1 MRSAKQFL
9 AILICV
15 LMLLPPV
22 AAQDGKSPAKISP
35 DVTIIIERQQV
46 RFTTHKP
53 IEEMRLQVFNQAGE
67 AVFDSGPATVNT
79 INWPLQNAN
88 GEQLTS
94 GLYAYTFSIKPMG
107 TTEARTQRGHF
118 IVDRAKERDG
128 ADKLWITSQNDNGVG
143 AELTLARDE
152 TATVAGTA
160 LGGGRSIERRAETS
174 ERAANDREVATET
187 APQTAINNLAAS
199 IAGRIAKFT
208 GANNELGDSV
218 ITEQNGNIGIGV
230 ASPKHLLSLGG
241 AAIPRWTSNGWK
253 GAIEL
258 ETGSAIAWQMN
269 NTANQRAGIGH
280 SGSGMFFFRSA
291 SDPGAITSP
300 AIYDLMINDSG
311 NIGVGT
317 INPLAKLHVNGA
329 AIRYENAGKVL
340 NIQSGTEV
348 DLQSPTNS
356 VVIQSLGQ
364 RANNHVILNPFPSSG
379 PGPFYNGNVG
389 IGTFNPLAKL
399 HVEGTALVTPGGTGG
414 AINFGT
420 PNAETGM
427 SITGPARADIR
438 FDGVTLKLVAGPP
451 NAIPSSTNGIA
462 INTVGGVGVGT
473 TTPLSKLHVQTPGLA
488 ETRITSGPDRAVLSL
503 ENSIGPTRYMWT
515 VESGLFGIADQF
527 GVYNVTANKPGLQI
541 DGKSLL
547 VTVKALQITG
557 GADLSEKFDVLAA
570 SDSTS
575 NGEAQIQPGMV
586 VAIDPKN
593 PGKLTLSNRAYD
605 RRVAGVIS
613 GAGGVEPGM
622 MMGQAGTLADGKHPV
637 ALTGRVY
644 VWVDATRG
652 AIRPG
657 DLLTTSATPGHAMK
671 VTNPARA
678 QGAIIGKA
686 MTGLK
691 RGKGLV
697 LVLVTL
703 Q

>member
-15 LMLLPPV
+15 LTCLPPI
-22 AAQDGKSPAKISP
+22 AAQDGQSPAKISS
-35 DVTIIIERQQV
+35 DVTIIIERRQV

-67 AVFDSGPATVNT
+67 AVFDSGPVTVNQLD
-79 INWPLQNAN
+79 WPLQNTN
-88 GEQLTS
+88 GESLTS
-94 GLYAYTFSIKPMG
+94 GLYAYTFSVKAMG
-107 TTEARTQRGHF
+107 ATEARVRRGHF

-128 ADKLWITSQNDNGVG
+128 SDKLWVTSQNDNGVG

-152 TATVAGTA
+152 NATVAGAA
-160 LGGGRSIERRAETS
+160 LGGERAIERRAETS
-174 ERAANDREVATET
+174 ERAANDREVATEM
-187 APQTAINNLAAS
+187 APQAAINNLAAS

-218 ITEQNGNIGIGV
+218 MTELNGNIGIGV
-230 ASPKHLLSLGG
+230 SSPKHLLSLGG
-241 AAIPRWTSNGWK
+241 ASIPRWTSNGWK

-269 NTANQRAGIGH
+269 NTASQRAGIGH
-280 SGSGMFFFRSA
+280 SGSGMFFFRTA

-317 INPLAKLHVNGA
+317 INPLARLHVNGGVR
-329 AIRYENAGKVL
+329 IENAGKVL
-340 NIQSGTEV
+340 SFQTGTEV
-348 DLQSPTNS
+348 DMLSTTNS
-356 VVIQSLGQ
+356 VVIQGLGQ

-399 HVEGTALVTPGGTGG
+399 HVEGGGIVTSG
-414 AINFGT
+414 
-420 PNAETGM
+420 
-427 SITGPARADIR
+427 S
-438 FDGVTLKLVAGPP
+438 V
-451 NAIPSSTNGIA
+451 GI
-462 INTVGGVGVGT
+462 GT
-473 TTPLSKLHVQTPGLA
+473 TNPATKLHVESSGFA
-488 ETRITSGPDRAVLSL
+488 EIAIKSTNERAILSL
-503 ENSIGPTRYMWT
+503 GNGLGPSNYVWT
-515 VESGLFGIADQF
+515 LESGVGGRFPSLFGI
-527 GVYNVTANKPGLQI
+527 YNRVVNRSGLEI
-541 DGKSLL
+541 DGNLL
-547 VTVKALQITG
+547 VYVKALQITG
-557 GADLSEKFDVLAA
+557 GADLAENFDVRATN
-570 SDSTS
+570 DST
-575 NGEAQIQPGMV
+575 GVGVTEIQPGMV

-622 MMGQAGTLADGKHPV
+622 MMGQKGTLADGKHPV

-652 AIRPG
+652 SIKPG
-657 DLLTTSATPGHAMK
+657 DLLTTSTTPGHAMK
-671 VTNPARA
+671 VTNSAQA

-691 RGKGLV
+691 SGKGLV